1 MANFRDTDDEDSAE
15 YASPKRASP
24 KKVSSRRNSPKK
36 SQLDT
41 ARAKLIYEYGDMQ
54 RKPNMRNPRKMS
66 NDQTFQLK
74 THKKVI

>member
-41 ARAKLIYEYGDMQ
+41 ARAKLIYEYGDM
-54 RKPNMRNPRKMS
+54 
-66 NDQTFQLK
+66 
-74 THKKVI
+74 